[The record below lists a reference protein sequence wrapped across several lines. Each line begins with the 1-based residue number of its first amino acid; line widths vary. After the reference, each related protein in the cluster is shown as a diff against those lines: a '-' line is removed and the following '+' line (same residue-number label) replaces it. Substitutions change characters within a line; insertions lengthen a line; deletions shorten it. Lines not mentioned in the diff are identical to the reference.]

1 MDRSVTGPVSHVRDS
16 PGSQVTNGEARV
28 QVHPC
33 LARSDEQDMTQD
45 ELKRR
50 ASRKTFTIVVL
61 VLVVLAI
68 YIGSFFVVTG

>member
-1 MDRSVTGPVSHVRDS
+1 MDCSVTGPVSHLRDGT
-16 PGSQVTNGEARV
+16 GSQVRPGRHGR
-28 QVHPC
+28 QRPC
-33 LARSDEQDMTQD
+33 GPEPDEQNMTQE

-50 ASRKTFTIVVL
+50 ATRKTLTIVVL

>member
-1 MDRSVTGPVSHVRDS
+1 MDRPVTGPVSHLRNGT
-16 PGSQVTNGEARV
+16 GSQVTPAGTGGSTRAGPET
-28 QVHPC
+28 
-33 LARSDEQDMTQD
+33 DEQNMTQE

-50 ASRKTFTIVVL
+50 STRKTLTIVVL

>member
-1 MDRSVTGPVSHVRDS
+1 
-16 PGSQVTNGEARV
+16 
-28 QVHPC
+28 
-33 LARSDEQDMTQD
+33 MTQE

-50 ASRKTFTIVVL
+50 TIRKTLTIVVL

>member
-1 MDRSVTGPVSHVRDS
+1 
-16 PGSQVTNGEARV
+16 
-28 QVHPC
+28 
-33 LARSDEQDMTQD
+33 MTQE

-50 ASRKTFTIVVL
+50 SIRKTLTIVVL

>member
-1 MDRSVTGPVSHVRDS
+1 
-16 PGSQVTNGEARV
+16 
-28 QVHPC
+28 
-33 LARSDEQDMTQD
+33 MTPQ

-50 ASRKTFTIVVL
+50 NSRKTLTIVIL

>member
-1 MDRSVTGPVSHVRDS
+1 MARAVTPVPDYSLDW
-16 PGSQVTNGEARV
+16 QN
-28 QVHPC
+28 
-33 LARSDEQDMTQD
+33 MTQE

-50 ASRKTFTIVVL
+50 NFRKVLTIVVL

>member
-1 MDRSVTGPVSHVRDS
+1 
-16 PGSQVTNGEARV
+16 
-28 QVHPC
+28 
-33 LARSDEQDMTQD
+33 MTQE

-50 ASRKTFTIVVL
+50 AIRKTLTIVVL